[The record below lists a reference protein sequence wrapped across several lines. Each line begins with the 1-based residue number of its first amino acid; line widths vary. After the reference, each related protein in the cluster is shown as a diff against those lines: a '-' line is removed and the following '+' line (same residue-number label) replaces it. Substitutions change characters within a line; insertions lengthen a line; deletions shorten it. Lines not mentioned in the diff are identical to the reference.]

1 VGKPSPSRDRDRPR
15 KARRAALLGL
25 TLALA
30 SQSGCGSA
38 PDPSTP
44 SAVDG
49 VLDLSEWDP
58 QSAPYVPLRGQWHLY
73 WHRLIGAPGDLHA
86 SPGVAPE
93 LHNPDLEFDLDAHAH
108 VVDGREREGWATY
121 RLQLRLPPRF
131 IDDEAADPW
140 MIAVQGQGRP
150 YHLQAFDSEGRSLA
164 PALQS
169 GVVATSADASVA
181 SDRDLRSPLLPAQ
194 GGSVELLLQSSHFA
208 TGYRT
213 RPGEIL
219 LGRRSTLDHEH
230 ESQRQNRLIVIG
242 VCIVM
247 GLYHLGLFVLR
258 RSERAPLFFALLC
271 LTFALRQFFRF
282 DLFEDRF
289 PDIDAFPLH
298 ATLEYISFFAG
309 VPLFIAFLRSLFPE
323 DLPRVIARSIGG
335 LAALACVLTVL
346 PLGLA
351 EAVLDLYEPFTLLIG
366 LIAAMAM
373 LRAILYRR
381 DPSVTMILGI
391 GIACLLATILN
402 DILFNL
408 RLISSRPLEHVGM
421 FAFIFAQAMV
431 LALLNMRARRQ
442 AEDLS
447 LGLRRFV
454 PGEFSQLLGKE
465 DITDVDLGDAV
476 LSEMTVFFCD
486 IRGFTSLSE
495 RNDVSSTFSLLNT
508 IYARLA
514 PLIREHGGFI
524 DKYIGDAIMA
534 IFPGPPADS
543 LRAAV
548 AIAQATRSISLPDT
562 LTHTAGSNAHLAVG
576 IGIHRGP
583 VMLGTIGERK
593 RMEATVI
600 SDAVNVAS
608 RLEGLS
614 KRFGAGILVSGDLY
628 RALTTGE
635 DRGAAPLARESRSLG
650 QIRLAGKRRSLPVY
664 EVFSGDP
671 APLRELKART
681 REEFASALASF
692 ERGDFAA
699 AEEGFSR
706 LRGEAQ
712 GEPADRAAAVYAA
725 AAAKFVAS
733 PPTRPWSGIFAFN
746 AK

>member
-1 VGKPSPSRDRDRPR
+1 MGKPSPSRARDRSP
-15 KARRAALLGL
+15 KAAGL
-25 TLALA
+25 LALA
-30 SQSGCGSA
+30 LTVASLGACGSA
-38 PDPSTP
+38 PARSTP

-58 QSAPYVPLRGQWHLY
+58 HSAPYVPLRGQWHLY
-73 WHRLIGAPGDLHA
+73 WHRLIDAPDDLHG
-86 SPGVAPE
+86 SPSVAPA
-93 LHNPDLEFDLDAHAH
+93 LHGPDLEFDLDADAL
-108 VVDGREREGWATY
+108 VVDGREREGWGTY
-121 RLQLRLPPRF
+121 HLRLRLPPRHL
-131 IDDEAADPW
+131 DDDDDADPW

-150 YHLQAFDSEGRSLA
+150 YHLQVFDSEGRSLA
-164 PALQS
+164 PALRS
-169 GVVATSADASVA
+169 GLVATSAEAWIA
-181 SDRDLRSPLLPAQ
+181 SDRDLRSPLLPAKD
-194 GGSVELLLQSSHFA
+194 GTVELLLQSSYFA

-213 RPGEIL
+213 RPGDIV

-247 GLYHLGLFVLR
+247 GLYHLGLFILR

-289 PDIDAFPLH
+289 PDVDAFPLH
-298 ATLEYISFFAG
+298 ATLEYTSFFAAI
-309 VPLFIAFLRSLFPE
+309 PLFIAFLRSLFPL
-323 DLPRVIARSIGG
+323 DLPRAIARSIGAI
-335 LAALACVLTVL
+335 AALACLLTVL

-351 EAVLDLYEPFTLLIG
+351 ATVLDLYEPFTLIIG
-366 LIAAMAM
+366 LVAATVM
-373 LRAILYRR
+373 LRAIRHRR

-391 GIACLLATILN
+391 GIACLLATTLN
-402 DILFNL
+402 DILHNL
-408 RLISSRPLEHVGM
+408 RIIATRPLEHVGM
-421 FAFIFAQAMV
+421 FAFIFSQAMV

-476 LSEMTVFFCD
+476 LSEMTVLFCD

-534 IFPGPPADS
+534 IFPGPPVDS
-543 LRAAV
+543 VRAAV
-548 AIAQATRSISLPDT
+548 AIAQATRSISLPDS
-562 LTHTAGSNAHLAVG
+562 LTHTASSNAHLAVG
-576 IGIHRGP
+576 IGIHRGA

-600 SDAVNVAS
+600 SDAVNIAS

-614 KRFGAGILVSGDLY
+614 KHFGAGILVSGDLY
-628 RALTTGE
+628 RALTASDPQIAG
-635 DRGAAPLARESRSLG
+635 ESRSLG
-650 QIRLAGKRRSLPVY
+650 QIRLAGKRRSLAVY

-671 APLRELKART
+671 APVRQLKART
-681 REEFASALASF
+681 QDAFASALTSF

-699 AEEGFSR
+699 AAEAFSA
-706 LRGEAQ
+706 LSGGAH
-712 GEPADRAAAVYAA
+712 GEPSDKAAAVYAA
-725 AAAKFVAS
+725 ASEHFIAD
-733 PPTRPWSGIFAFN
+733 PPSQPWSGVFAFRE
-746 AK
+746 K